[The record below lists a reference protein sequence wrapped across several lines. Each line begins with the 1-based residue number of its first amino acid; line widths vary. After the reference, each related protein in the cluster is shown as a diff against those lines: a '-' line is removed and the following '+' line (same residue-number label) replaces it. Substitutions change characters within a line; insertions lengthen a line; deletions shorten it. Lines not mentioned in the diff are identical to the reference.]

1 MEVNRIMK
9 ALIVILFIISFAY
22 SHSILTTFDVPY
34 GYITGLATDD
44 HLVWA
49 IDSITC
55 SIYGFDGWAGTM
67 EKSFPVIGTDS
78 PVGLA
83 YIDSLLYFAESGTA
97 IMYAMDTNGGYIDSW
112 DLSSLGVQSIT
123 GLGWEHADDRYD
135 TGILIGDI
143 GSHIIWKVYPF
154 GSFTQADTLIVLP
167 DTLVFHDIS
176 GGAYFAY
183 GGCWIAC
190 ESSNP
195 YDRMQYWT
203 ESGFS
208 NTAWYGFPS
217 TCGVAQYMP
226 YYWDHI
232 WVSVPS
238 ELKVY
243 LDWYGMGV
251 EDDTTAMIDTGLQ
264 CSENPFSNC
273 VVITLADSPDNAT
286 IRIMDI
292 TGRTILET
300 PFYGSF
306 SWIGESADGIY
317 LSAGCYFASVI
328 LENGEVDSI
337 RLVLLR

>member
-1 MEVNRIMK
+1 MK
-9 ALIVILFIISFAY
+9 VLIAILFCICFSY
-22 SHSILTTFDVPY
+22 SHASLTSFDVPY

-44 HLVWA
+44 NLVWA

-55 SIYGFDGWAGTM
+55 SIYGFDGWTGTM
-67 EKSFPVIGTDS
+67 EESFSVVGTGS

-83 YIDSLLYFAESGTA
+83 YVDGLLYYAESGTA
-97 IMYAMDTNGGYIDSW
+97 ILHAMDTDGSYIGSW
-112 DLSSLGVQSIT
+112 DLSGLEIQSIT
-123 GLGWEHADDRYD
+123 GLGWEHADDRSD
-135 TGILIGDI
+135 TGLLIGDI
-143 GSHIIWKVYPF
+143 GSHIIWKVYPI
-154 GSFTQADTLIVLP
+154 GSFTEADTLIVLP

-176 GGAYFAY
+176 GGAYFAP
-183 GGCWIAC
+183 GGCWLAC
-190 ESSNP
+190 ESSYP
-195 YDRMQYWT
+195 YFRVQYWT
-203 ESGFS
+203 EWGFMDGLGGFS
-208 NTAWYGFPS
+208 S

-243 LDWYGMGV
+243 LEWYGMGV

-273 VVITLADSPDNAT
+273 VVITLEGPLEGAC
-286 IRIMDI
+286 IRIIDI

-300 PFYGSF
+300 PFDGCF
-306 SWIGESADGIY
+306 TWNGESEEGIY
-317 LSAGCYFASVI
+317 LSPGCYFATVI
-328 LENGEVDSI
+328 LENGEVDFI